1 MRVGAWECCLRL
13 TTGQREPVLKP
24 QRTCLGLVEN
34 KERPNSLTQQRLE
47 PGLSE
52 MPVVG
57 ERSRESLLFHD

>member
-1 MRVGAWECCLRL
+1 MRVRVWECCLRL
-13 TTGQREPVLKP
+13 TTGHYEPGLES

-34 KERPNSLTQQRLE
+34 KERPNSLAQQRLE

-52 MPVVG
+52 MPVVC